1 MIDQTHALPVAAQC
15 RLLDISRGCVYYR
28 PVPVSPA
35 DLHLM
40 RRLDELHL
48 EHPCFGS
55 RRLVVLLGREGI
67 GVGRQHVRTLMRR
80 MGIEAI
86 YRKPRTS
93 MANLA
98 HRVYPYLLKDVAIER
113 PNQAWAADISY
124 IPMARGFGYL
134 VAIIDLYSRK
144 VMAHRLSNTMTTDFC
159 IEALDEA
166 LTRFGAPEIFNTDQ
180 GAQFTDS
187 DFTDRLKAHGVAIS
201 MDGKRRWIDNV
212 FIERLWRTV
221 KYEEVYLK
229 AYDSLSDARAQLR
242 VFLDR
247 YNDFRPH
254 QALGHRTPDA
264 VYFEALAPTQ
274 RKAA

>member
-67 GVGRQHVRTLMRR
+67 DVGRQHVRTLMRR

-93 MANLA
+93 LANLV

-166 LTRFGAPEIFNTDQ
+166 LTRYGAPEIFNTDQ

>member
-1 MIDQTHALPVAAQC
+1 MIDKTHVLPVAAQC

-28 PVPVSPA
+28 PVPVSAA
-35 DLHLM
+35 DLAIM

-48 EHPCFGS
+48 EHPTFGS
-55 RRLVVLLGREGI
+55 RRLLVVLRREGFKT
-67 GVGRQHVRTLMRR
+67 GRTHVRTLMRR
-80 MGIEAI
+80 MGMEAI
-86 YRKPRTS
+86 YRKRRTS
-93 MANLA
+93 LPNQA

-113 PNQAWAADISY
+113 PNQAWSADITY

-134 VAIIDLYSRK
+134 VAIMDLYSRK
-144 VMAHRLSNTMTTDFC
+144 VLAHRLSNTMTTDFC
-159 IEALDEA
+159 VEALEEA

-229 AYDSLSDARAQLR
+229 AYTSLSEARTQLR
-242 VFLDR
+242 TFLDR

-254 QALGHRTPDA
+254 QALAHRTPDA
-264 VYFEALAPTQ
+264 VYFEALTQ
-274 RKAA
+274 AQGKAA

>member
-1 MIDQTHALPVAAQC
+1 MIDKTHALPVAAQC

-28 PVPVSPA
+28 PVPVSQA

-67 GVGRQHVRTLMRR
+67 DVGRQHVRTLMRR

-93 MANLA
+93 IANLA

-180 GAQFTDS
+180 GAQFTDT
-187 DFTDRLKAHGVAIS
+187 DFTDRLKAHGIAIS
-201 MDGKRRWIDNV
+201 MDGKRRWID
-212 FIERLWRTV
+212 
-221 KYEEVYLK
+221 K
-229 AYDSLSDARAQLR
+229 AYVSYCTSVARSATSVALKRCVASLEPCALR
-242 VFLDR
+242 GASSPGGSYRHSFLS
-247 YNDFRPH
+247 
-254 QALGHRTPDA
+254 L
-264 VYFEALAPTQ
+264 
-274 RKAA
+274 

>member
-1 MIDQTHALPVAAQC
+1 
-15 RLLDISRGCVYYR
+15 
-28 PVPVSPA
+28 
-35 DLHLM
+35 
-40 RRLDELHL
+40 
-48 EHPCFGS
+48 
-55 RRLVVLLGREGI
+55 
-67 GVGRQHVRTLMRR
+67 

-93 MANLA
+93 IANLA

-180 GAQFTDS
+180 GAQFTDT
-187 DFTDRLKAHGVAIS
+187 DFTDRLKAHGIAIS
-201 MDGKRRWIDNV
+201 MDGKRRWID
-212 FIERLWRTV
+212 
-221 KYEEVYLK
+221 K
-229 AYDSLSDARAQLR
+229 AYVSYCTSVARSATSVALKRCVASLEPCALR
-242 VFLDR
+242 GASSPGGSYRHSFLS
-247 YNDFRPH
+247 
-254 QALGHRTPDA
+254 L
-264 VYFEALAPTQ
+264 
-274 RKAA
+274 

>member
-1 MIDQTHALPVAAQC
+1 MIDKTHALPVAAQC

-28 PVPVSPA
+28 PVPVSEA
-35 DLHLM
+35 DLDLM

-67 GVGRQHVRTLMRR
+67 EVGRQHVRTLMRR
-80 MGIEAI
+80 MGLEAI

-93 MANLA
+93 VANQS
-98 HRVYPYLLKDVAIER
+98 HRVYPYLLKDVPIER
-113 PNQAWAADISY
+113 PNQAWSADITY

-159 IEALDEA
+159 VEALDEA
-166 LTRFGAPEIFNTDQ
+166 LTRYGAPEIFNTDQ

-187 DFTDRLKAHGVAIS
+187 EFTDRLKAHGTQIS

-229 AYDSLSDARAQLR
+229 AYESLSDARAQLK

-254 QALGHRTPDA
+254 QALVNRTPDA
-264 VYFEALAPTQ
+264 AYFEALALDQ

>member
-1 MIDQTHALPVAAQC
+1 MIDKTHALPVVAQC

-28 PVPVSPA
+28 PVAVSPA
-35 DLHLM
+35 DLAIM

-48 EHPCFGS
+48 EHPTFGS
-55 RRLVVLLGREGI
+55 RRLVALLRRDGFDT
-67 GVGRQHVRTLMRR
+67 GRQHVRTLMRR
-80 MGIEAI
+80 MGMEAI

-93 MANLA
+93 QPNQA
-98 HRVYPYLLKDVAIER
+98 HRIYPYLLKDVAIER
-113 PNQAWAADISY
+113 PNQAWAADITY

-134 VAIIDLYSRK
+134 VAIMDLYSRK
-144 VMAHRLSNTMTTDFC
+144 VLAHRLSNTMTTDFC
-159 IEALDEA
+159 VEALEEA
-166 LTRFGAPEIFNTDQ
+166 LTRFGRPEIFNTDQ

-201 MDGKRRWIDNV
+201 MDGRRRWIDNV

-221 KYEEVYLK
+221 KYEDVYLK
-229 AYDSLSDARAQLR
+229 AYVSLADARAQLR
-242 VFLDR
+242 TFFER

-264 VYFEALAPTQ
+264 VYFEALAQTQ
-274 RKAA
+274 EKAA

>member
-1 MIDQTHALPVAAQC
+1 MIDKTHALPVAAQC

-28 PVPVSPA
+28 PVPLSEA

-55 RRLVVLLGREGI
+55 RRRVVLLGREGTD
-67 GVGRQHVRTLMRR
+67 VGRQHVRTLMRR
-80 MGIEAI
+80 MGLEAI

-93 MANLA
+93 VANQA
-98 HRVYPYLLKDVAIER
+98 HRVYPYLLKDVPIER
-113 PNQAWAADISY
+113 PNQAWSADITY
-124 IPMARGFGYL
+124 VPMARGFGYL

-159 IEALDEA
+159 VEALDEA

-187 DFTDRLKAHGVAIS
+187 VFTDRLKAHGIAIS

-221 KYEEVYLK
+221 KYEEVYLR
-229 AYDSLSDARAQLR
+229 AYDSLSDARAQLK

-254 QALGHRTPDA
+254 QALANRTPDA
-264 VYFEALAPTQ
+264 AYFEALAQDQ

>member
-1 MIDQTHALPVAAQC
+1 MIDKTHALPVAAQC

-28 PVPVSPA
+28 PVPLSEA

-55 RRLVVLLGREGI
+55 RRLVVLLGREGTD
-67 GVGRQHVRTLMRR
+67 VGRQHVRTLMRR
-80 MGIEAI
+80 MGLEAI

-93 MANLA
+93 VANQA
-98 HRVYPYLLKDVAIER
+98 HRVYPYLLKDVPIER
-113 PNQAWAADISY
+113 PNQAWSADITY
-124 IPMARGFGYL
+124 VPMARGFGYL

-159 IEALDEA
+159 VEALDEA

-187 DFTDRLKAHGVAIS
+187 VFTDRLKAHGIAIS

-221 KYEEVYLK
+221 KYEEVYLR
-229 AYDSLSDARAQLR
+229 AYDSLSDARAQLK

-254 QALGHRTPDA
+254 QALANRTPDA
-264 VYFEALAPTQ
+264 AYFEALAQDQ

>member
-1 MIDQTHALPVAAQC
+1 VPAVGYFARLRVLPGF
-15 RLLDISRGCVYYR
+15 DT
-28 PVPVSPA
+28 
-35 DLHLM
+35 
-40 RRLDELHL
+40 
-48 EHPCFGS
+48 
-55 RRLVVLLGREGI
+55 
-67 GVGRQHVRTLMRR
+67 GRQHVRTLMRR
-80 MGIEAI
+80 MGMEAI
-86 YRKPRTS
+86 CRKPRTS
-93 MANLA
+93 LPNQA
-98 HRVYPYLLKDVAIER
+98 HRVYPYLLKDVVIER
-113 PNQAWAADISY
+113 AKQAWAADITY

-144 VMAHRLSNTMTTDFC
+144 VLSHRLSNTMTTDFC
-159 IEALDEA
+159 VEALEEA
-166 LTRFGAPEIFNTDQ
+166 LTRFGRPEIFNTDQ

-229 AYDSLSDARAQLR
+229 AYASLADARMQLR
-242 VFLDR
+242 TFFER

-254 QALGHRTPDA
+254 QALENRTPDA
-264 VYFEALAPTQ
+264 VYFEALQAP